1 MGLHRTMTLTHSLA
15 ILLLL
20 TFEFSS
26 TVFGLRTTFL
36 EKMNVND
43 CVYTYSSD
51 YKYSTKTYFLSLI
64 SSNF

>member
-26 TVFGLRTTFL
+26 TVFVYGLTF
-36 EKMNVND
+36 
-43 CVYTYSSD
+43 
-51 YKYSTKTYFLSLI
+51 
-64 SSNF
+64 